1 MRYLFLSVVL
11 GLVVCG
17 CGGSRDDAA
26 GGDGGKLIGATLITQ
41 THVFYQDMVAAM
53 QEEAVKN
60 NFRLSIRY
68 AENDGA
74 AQNNHIGTF
83 ITQGV
88 DAIILAPCDS
98 DAIAPAVEEATRAGI
113 PVFTADIAAH
123 NAPVV
128 CHVASDNVQGGRLIG
143 EYLAKLLDN
152 QGKVAIVDYPEV
164 ASVQD
169 RVAGFEEVMNAHEGL
184 TVVQKISGQGQRD
197 RAHKATQDLLQSRQD
212 IDAIF
217 GINDDSALGA
227 LAAVEAAGLQGQIV
241 IVGYDGTP
249 EARDAISRGTALK
262 ADTVQHPT
270 IIGRTV
276 VEIIAKHF
284 MGEGVPA
291 EVPVEVSVIDAESL
305 KTE

>member
-26 GGDGGKLIGATLITQ
+26 GGDGEGGKLIGATLITQ

-227 LAAVEAAGLQGQIV
+227 LAA
-241 IVGYDGTP
+241 
-249 EARDAISRGTALK
+249 
-262 ADTVQHPT
+262 
-270 IIGRTV
+270 
-276 VEIIAKHF
+276 
-284 MGEGVPA
+284 
-291 EVPVEVSVIDAESL
+291 
-305 KTE
+305 